1 MTFHMAGAGC
11 NIAYKPES
19 YRGGKCG
26 CHVTYEQARI
36 VAIRPDF
43 CSTIAIICSR
53 CQILVLLVVRFHA
66 FFCYNFN

>member
-11 NIAYKPES
+11 NIANKPET

-36 VAIRPDF
+36 VAMRPDF
-43 CSTIAIICSR
+43 FL
-53 CQILVLLVVRFHA
+53 Q
-66 FFCYNFN
+66 